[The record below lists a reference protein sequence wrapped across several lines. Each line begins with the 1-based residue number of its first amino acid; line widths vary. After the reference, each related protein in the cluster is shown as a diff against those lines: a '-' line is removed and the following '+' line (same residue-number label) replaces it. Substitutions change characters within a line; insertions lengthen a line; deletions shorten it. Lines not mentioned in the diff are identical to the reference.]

1 MICLI
6 EGGLLKAVAMLEALE
21 TVLDVIVGFG
31 FFAMKMIKGVMNVLD
46 AFLSHVGVFN
56 AEFFEL
62 SFLLFLSIFF
72 LHE

>member
-21 TVLDVIVGFG
+21 AVLDVIVGFG
-31 FFAMKMIKGVMNVLD
+31 FFAMKMIEGVMNVLD
-46 AFLSHVGVFN
+46 AFLSHVGVFH
-56 AEFFEL
+56 AEFFKL
-62 SFLLFLSIFF
+62 TFLLFLSIFF

>member
-6 EGGLLKAVAMLEALE
+6 EGGLLKTVAVFKTLKAVEN
-21 TVLDVIVGFG
+21 VIVGFG
-31 FFAMKMIKGVMNVLD
+31 FFAMKIVEGVMNVLD
-46 AFLSHVGVFN
+46 AFLSHVGVFH

-62 SFLLFLSIFF
+62 AFFLFLSVFF

>member
-21 TVLDVIVGFG
+21 TVLDVIVSFG
-31 FFAMKMIKGVMNVLD
+31 FFAMKMVEGFMDVLD
-46 AFLSHVGVFN
+46 AFLSHVGVFH
-56 AEFFEL
+56 AEFFE
-62 SFLLFLSIFF
+62 FANLLFLSIFF